1 MDKAS
6 VLGISIGILAILG
19 AFLLESGSPAIIL
32 NFSAALIVIGGSFG
46 ATLINFS
53 LPAFVNAVKSA
64 KKVFIEEDENAIQV
78 IEQIITL
85 ANLARHNGILALQ
98 DVVESI
104 EDKFLRR
111 GVQLIVDTSNPQ
123 LVYEILTT
131 EINLEEEQELV
142 SARIFE
148 AIGGFAPTFG
158 IIGAVMGLINVMS
171 KLDNPS
177 QLGAGIATSF
187 VSTLYGV
194 GLANLIFLPIAG
206 KLKNKLRDQMIIKD
220 MIVQGLVSIQIG
232 ENPAILEEKLFTFLN
247 YAQKQSSCLVEY
259 KGEEELI

>member
-6 VLGISIGILAILG
+6 VLGLSIGVLAIVG
-19 AFLLESGSPAIIL
+19 AFFIESGSPAIIL

-53 LPAFVNAVKSA
+53 LLAFINAFKSA
-64 KKVFIEEDENAIQV
+64 KKVFIEENGNAIEV

-85 ANLARHNGILALQ
+85 ANLARQSGVLALQ
-98 DVVESI
+98 DVIPSI
-104 EDKFLRR
+104 DDKFLRR
-111 GVQLIVDTSNPQ
+111 GVQLVVDTTNPQ
-123 LVYEILTT
+123 LLYEILTT

-148 AIGGFAPTFG
+148 AIGGYAPTFG
-158 IIGAVMGLINVMS
+158 IVGAVMGLIDVMS
-171 KLDNPS
+171 QLDDPS
-177 QLGAGIATSF
+177 QLGAGIAASF

-232 ENPAILEEKLFTFLN
+232 ENPAILEEKLFTFIN
-247 YAQKQSSCLVEY
+247 YARKQNNYVVEY
-259 KGEEELI
+259 RGEEELI